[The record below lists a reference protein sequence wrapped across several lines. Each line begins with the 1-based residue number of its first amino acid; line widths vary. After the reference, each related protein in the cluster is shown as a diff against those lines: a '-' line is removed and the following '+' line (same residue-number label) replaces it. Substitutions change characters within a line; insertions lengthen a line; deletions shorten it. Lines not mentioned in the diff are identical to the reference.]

1 MIFKAKHSNENLIF
15 FFENSIKS
23 IGLCHLFKKRQYYT
37 AFQDKNI
44 KSYNYKDNIIRANIE
59 ISEKW
64 KFFLTSLNQMA

>member
-1 MIFKAKHSNENLIF
+1 MIFKAKHSNEDLII

-44 KSYNYKDNIIRANIE
+44 KIYIYKDNTIRANIK
-59 ISEKW
+59 ISEK
-64 KFFLTSLNQMA
+64 